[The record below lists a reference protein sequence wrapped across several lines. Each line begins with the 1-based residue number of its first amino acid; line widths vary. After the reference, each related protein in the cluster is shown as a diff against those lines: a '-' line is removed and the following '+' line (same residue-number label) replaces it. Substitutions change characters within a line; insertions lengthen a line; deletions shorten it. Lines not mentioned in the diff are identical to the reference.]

1 MIIISYTY
9 ILLIFSAGHD
19 AAEGTADLL
28 TLELLHMIH

>member
-1 MIIISYTY
+1 MMRISFIY

-28 TLELLHMIH
+28 TSELLHMIH